1 MPDLPTK
8 RACVQV
14 LLRSHS
20 PADAI
25 ATYYALHHNPA
36 RTCLF
41 VHHDTAGRADGF
53 LVRAQTGMDLFTQT
67 VIVRA
72 PSDQAARELFQNGLI
87 IGRPYYVLLPPE
99 LETVAARDLDVSS
112 SERLRVYC
120 LEPQHFRPTINA
132 LVQPG
137 AGTTGMP
144 RFEIRSEQRTLSTA
158 GVIWRSPDFAEI
170 YVSTVPEARG
180 RGWGRAVVAALAN
193 QLLGSGVLPIYVT
206 AENNQRSIRVAE
218 AIGFIDTGTNMVSC
232 SVTLQATH

>member
-1 MPDLPTK
+1 MPDLSTK

-41 VHHDTAGRADGF
+41 LHHDTAGRADGF

-67 VIVRA
+67 VIVQA
-72 PSDQAARELFQNGLI
+72 PSEQATRALFQSGLI
-87 IGRPYYVLLPPE
+87 VGRPYYMLLPPE
-99 LETVAARDLDVSS
+99 LEAVAARELDVSS
-112 SERLRVYC
+112 SDRLRVYY
-120 LEPQHFRPTINA
+120 LEPQRFRPTINA

-137 AGTTGMP
+137 AGPSGMP
-144 RFEIRSEQRTLSTA
+144 RFEIRSEQRALSTA
-158 GVIWRSPDFAEI
+158 GVIWRSPDFAEV

-180 RGWGRAVVAALAN
+180 RGWGRSVVAALAN
-193 QLLGSGVLPIYVT
+193 ELLGSGVQPLYVT

-218 AIGFIDTGTNMVSC
+218 AVGFTDTGTSIYSG
-232 SVTLQATH
+232 SVTLQATN

>member
-1 MPDLPTK
+1 M
-8 RACVQV
+8 
-14 LLRSHS
+14 
-20 PADAI
+20 
-25 ATYYALHHNPA
+25 
-36 RTCLF
+36 
-41 VHHDTAGRADGF
+41 
-53 LVRAQTGMDLFTQT
+53 
-67 VIVRA
+67 
-72 PSDQAARELFQNGLI
+72 
-87 IGRPYYVLLPPE
+87 LLPPE

-158 GVIWRSPDFAEI
+158 GVIWRSPNFAEI